1 MSVPQK
7 QNAQT
12 QQARLNELEMK
23 VAFLETLNRSLV
35 RALVRSESLDD
46 VFDVFEQEM
55 MHALGEVHEKDVLLA
70 EIFDRY
76 LAGVLGEKKQD

>member
-7 QNAQT
+7 QNDQT
-12 QQARLNELEMK
+12 QQVRLNELEMK

-35 RALVRSESLDD
+35 RALVRSPTLDD
-46 VFDVFEQEM
+46 FLDVFEQETV
-55 MHALGEVHEKDVLLA
+55 HASDAISETSLEVA

-76 LAGVLGEKKQD
+76 LAGVLGE